1 MEVGKLP
8 LIARRMMKSQ
18 EMSGSRAPGVSNY
31 RLGRGGKKGWGQTS
45 YSWVWEA
52 DQDGS
57 ARAREWEARQLGRL
71 YHLPPQ
77 PCPSTLCSLPCV
89 SFLICVFP
97 HLRSLCPSSYTS
109 TRWPVRIKIKALR
122 ASSCQTVF
130 CFFIWVLWSVLR
142 GRVCQEHSRNLL
154 QRKDGRD

>member
-1 MEVGKLP
+1 M
-8 LIARRMMKSQ
+8 
-18 EMSGSRAPGVSNY
+18 RADE
-31 RLGRGGKKGWGQTS
+31 

-52 DQDGS
+52 DQDGY

-77 PCPSTLCSLPCV
+77 PCPSTLCSLPWV

-122 ASSCQTVF
+122 ASSCQTI
-130 CFFIWVLWSVLR
+130 CVLLLHLVSLICITWENLPGTLQEFTPEKRWKGLENR
-142 GRVCQEHSRNLL
+142 GHHVH
-154 QRKDGRD
+154 